1 MKRFSAGFFVLACA
15 CSAGASV
22 ETHGAAAKPL
32 VPGTPAPAP
41 VVRPGTFAAASAA
54 SARRL
59 DPGQRE
65 EWRFL
70 KDAAAAGRFEH
81 DAAQLALAKSSDPAL
96 RSLAASLVNHQSGS
110 LPALQQMLRAR
121 SMAPPMLSNEQRR
134 RLNRLVKVRGPK
146 FDREWMEW
154 VALRSQQ
161 ETVQGFEKAAVSARD
176 PQLRAWIARTLPA
189 LRYQLASAGRI
200 VHGGTKFAVLAPLLP
215 ATVKAHVLPGSS
227 PALATRAM
235 GAGPPPPG
243 ANPDNLGE
251 GNMVLGPPRSA
262 AATLA
267 VTAPNSR

>member
-1 MKRFSAGFFVLACA
+1 MKRWSAGLVAIACA
-15 CSAGASV
+15 CGASASV
-22 ETHGAAAKPL
+22 ESHGAAARPL
-32 VPGTPAPAP
+32 VPGTPAATPA
-41 VVRPGTFAAASAA
+41 VRSGTFAAASAPYA
-54 SARRL
+54 HRL

-96 RSLAASLVNHQSGS
+96 RSLAAALVNHQSGS

-121 SMAPPMLSNEQRR
+121 NMAAPMLSNEQRR
-134 RLNRLVKVRGPK
+134 RLNRLVKVRGTK

-161 ETVQGFEKAAVSARD
+161 ESVQGFERAAASARD
-176 PQLRAWIARTLPA
+176 PRLRAWIARTLPT

-200 VHGGTKFAVLAPLLP
+200 VHGGTKFATLAPLLP
-215 ATVKAHVLPGSS
+215 ATIKAHVLPGAS

-235 GAGPPPPG
+235 GAGPTPPASG
-243 ANPDNLGE
+243 ANPGNLGE
-251 GNMVLGPPRSA
+251 GNMVLGPPRSRGEA
-262 AATLA
+262 GRYWAE
-267 VTAPNSR
+267 